1 MNPVTRHEQAAPPT
15 APTTKAPGTPWRDHL
30 CLLLN
35 VGAEIEHALLVQYLY
50 AAYSLGGD
58 QVPARHR
65 ERVRTWQNTMLT
77 VAREEMGHL
86 ITVQNLL
93 TLVGGPIGFQRRDF
107 PFDTAYFPC
116 PFTLEPLTVRS
127 MAAYV
132 YAEMPPGDA
141 SRRATP
147 TERRAEESV
156 AKLASKTHWHH
167 VGKIYKEI
175 TDIVAADDPPLLP
188 DAAFHAESYA
198 RQASWDEWGKG
209 YRPPE
214 EVPGEDDDEDDGGG
228 GARDPDAVPRTDRH
242 ATVIVARMGT
252 RQQALAALQ
261 EISNQGESLVPGLVA
276 PGDHEP
282 SHFERFAVVYE
293 GLVRAQREGW
303 SPCRDVP
310 VNPTTRRD
318 AGRHW
323 TYIECETSRLWAD
336 LFNLRY
342 RMALAWLTQIFRLAG
357 GGDGLSRRLRGL
369 TVHRVFGEMY
379 NMKAI
384 AGVLMRSPLTDDR
397 QDPRR
402 AGPPFEMPYTLALP
416 SADADC
422 WRLHQDLLRE
432 SLDQGAA
439 LLRRE
444 QSPEGRRY
452 LEVLRSVDREGVAW
466 IDQVLAG
473 LGSGKGVR
481 S

>member
-1 MNPVTRHEQAAPPT
+1 VERQTQAARPGAAT
-15 APTTKAPGTPWRDHL
+15 AGPTTKAPGTPWRDHL

-58 QVPARHR
+58 QVPGRHR
-65 ERVRTWQNTMLT
+65 ATVKRWQDTMLT

-86 ITVQNLL
+86 VTVQNLL
-93 TLVGGPIGFQRRDF
+93 TFVGGPIGFQRRDF

-116 PFTLEPLTVRS
+116 PFRLEPLTVRS

-132 YAEMPPGDA
+132 FAEMPPRA
-141 SRRATP
+141 SGRASP
-147 TERRAEESV
+147 TERRVEASV
-156 AKLASKTHWHH
+156 LKLASKTHWHH
-167 VGKIYKEI
+167 VGKIYQEI

-188 DAAFHAESYA
+188 DSAFHAESYA
-198 RQASWDEWGKG
+198 RQAAWDEWGKG

-214 EVPGEDDDEDDGGG
+214 TDDGAAEATHG
-228 GARDPDAVPRTDRH
+228 RDPDAVPRTDSH

-252 RQQALAALQ
+252 RQQALTALQ
-261 EISNQGESLVPGLVA
+261 EISNQGESLVPSLVA
-276 PGDHEP
+276 TGDVEP

-293 GLVRAQREGW
+293 GLEAAERDGW

-310 VNPTTRRD
+310 VNPTTRTD
-318 AGRHW
+318 AGKSW

-336 LFNLRY
+336 LSNLRY
-342 RMALAWLTQIFRLAG
+342 RMALTWLSWIFRLAG
-357 GGDGLSRRLRGL
+357 GTDGPSRRLRGL
-369 TVHRVFGEMY
+369 VLHRIFGEMY
-379 NMKAI
+379 NMKAL
-384 AGVLMRSPLTDDR
+384 AGILMRSPLTDAPG
-397 QDPRR
+397 DPRR

-416 SADADC
+416 TADADC

-439 LLRRE
+439 LLRCER
-444 QSPEGRRY
+444 SAEGVRF
-452 LEVLRSVDREGVAW
+452 LEALRSVDRQGVAW

-473 LGSGKGVR
+473 LGAGGKGGR